1 MTHELGMP
9 TPQFI
14 YADYDANPAPWLE
27 TLLFILGKRR
37 FCRQQV
43 TQPSSSIGGKS
54 PYLLVMEDIHDGRL
68 GQIEGGSI
76 DDASS

>member
-27 TLLFILGKRR
+27 TLFVYLFGKLP
-37 FCRQQV
+37 V
-43 TQPSSSIGGKS
+43 LPSASYSIFFF
-54 PYLLVMEDIHDGRL
+54 
-68 GQIEGGSI
+68 
-76 DDASS
+76 